1 MSAMSDR
8 DNNVRVLSAPP
19 SARDSMLGGLQ
30 SLRRRASV
38 PLVLPDTVLQL
49 DRQRLE
55 PRRIAAYAKLCG
67 FSPDQGVP
75 ATFPHMLG
83 FPLHMALLLEPAFP
97 YPLIG
102 LVHLANTIRQHE
114 ALRAGETLDVAVR
127 FGEPLHHDK
136 GQAFTVLTEMRRGGD
151 TVWESGSTYLRLG
164 VRQAEGQPVP
174 PPPVGPQPLAVAG
187 RWRQPRSIGPR
198 YAAVSGD
205 RNPIHTSRLGAR
217 LLGFRS
223 PIAHGMWM
231 LAKSAAALLPE
242 TPVRTAE
249 IEVAFRAPAFLPGS
263 ALLLATQ
270 RQTGTLFELRNG
282 RAEQL
287 HLRGLLRAEAA

>member
-1 MSAMSDR
+1 MSD
-8 DNNVRVLSAPP
+8 DTRVLKAPP
-19 SARDSMLGGLQ
+19 GARDVMLGGLQ
-30 SLRRRASV
+30 SLRRRDTA
-38 PLVLPDTVLQL
+38 PLVLPKTVLRL
-49 DRQRLE
+49 DRQRLDG
-55 PRRIAAYAKLCG
+55 RRIAAYAKLCG
-67 FSPDQGVP
+67 FSSVQGVP
-75 ATFPHMLG
+75 VPFPHMLG
-83 FPLHMALLLEPAFP
+83 FPLHMALLLEPSFP

-102 LVHLANTIRQHE
+102 LVHLANTIQQH
-114 ALRAGETLDVAVR
+114 ATLRIGETLDVTAR
-127 FGEPLHHDK
+127 FGETLCHDK
-136 GQAFTVLTEMRRGGD
+136 GQAFTMLTECRRGD
-151 TVWESGSTYLRLG
+151 EIVWQSSSTYLRLG
-164 VRQAEGQPVP
+164 IRNAHGGPVP
-174 PPPVGPQPLAVAG
+174 PPPDGTQPLIVAG

-205 RNPIHTSRLGAR
+205 RNPIHTSRIGAR
-217 LLGFRS
+217 LLGFRA

-263 ALLLATQ
+263 ALLLSTQ

-287 HLRGLLRAEAA
+287 HLRGILRAEAA